1 MSVLH
6 IVGIDPGLV
15 HTGLVRMRFDEDR
28 KELTVS
34 HAVVSGLDADTAA
47 RWVNLIQV
55 PRPFVFI
62 EKYAPRHSLN
72 SDERMVQGEAALR
85 RAIPRAEFLR
95 NTGVKSVVHPS
106 VLQLMGVW
114 RFDTKTHHQDLQS
127 AARIAVLGAMRTQE
141 TNHVLAE
148 VVRSHL
154 DDKSWTVV
162 DQGGGEY
169 GP

>member
-15 HTGLVRMRFDEDR
+15 HTGIVRMRFDEDR

-34 HAVVSGLDADTAA
+34 HAVVAGLDADTVAKY
-47 RWVNLIQV
+47 VSLIQI
-55 PRPFVFI
+55 PRPTVYI
-62 EKYAPRHSLN
+62 EKYAPRQSLN

-85 RAIPRAEFLR
+85 RAIPRAQFLR
-95 NTGVKSVVHPS
+95 NTGVKSVVHPA
-106 VLQLMGVW
+106 VLQVMGVW
-114 RFDTKTHHQDLQS
+114 QFDTKTHHQDLRS
-127 AARIAVLGAMRTQE
+127 AARIAVLGAMRTKE
-141 TNHVLAE
+141 TNRVLAD
-148 VVRSHL
+148 VVHDHL
-154 DDKSWTVV
+154 NNKTWHVV